1 MTITNLRMIWRSDR
15 KRKCNLSIGLSLFLS
30 INVKTATSRLRGHT
44 KALYI
49 LTRFNGSRFEFIFT
63 NLVKDSPRLF
73 TSVQA
78 VSRAYDLTR
87 LYRDVKIRSAIVD
100 NHELSMLD
108 DEQVLNKFHGVWN
121 LSDDRGCVFH
131 LHERRAREGRLGRG
145 SGWKCYRGLKCTS
158 CSRA

>member
-1 MTITNLRMIWRSDR
+1 MIWRSDR

-44 KALYI
+44 KALYV

-87 LYRDVKIRSAIVD
+87 LYRDVKIRSAIVE
-100 NHELSMLD
+100 NNELDMLD
-108 DEQVLNKFHGVWN
+108 EEQVLNKFHGVWN
-121 LSDDRGCVFH
+121 LSDDRGCVAP
-131 LHERRAREGRLGRG
+131 RVAPSGRAGRGRLTR
-145 SGWKCYRGLKCTS
+145 
-158 CSRA
+158 